1 MVATKRGATDTGN
14 GASSSKKSRIISH
27 SDAQALVK
35 AILANPDTYPILDDD
50 DAVRRKLVK
59 LAQYA
64 RDLVEDLE
72 SASQAGPA
80 PKTMTPEQLASA
92 VEKLRKAV
100 KSGITKQMGWK
111 PSCKTGSAKW
121 VYDGVCTNPVV
132 FGTLLELGGPPSFK
146 THKMDVDKF
155 NNLLGQIQASVR
167 YDHLYITGSHVNIRW
182 SDGGEFKFSGTYGKW
197 QPSAA

>member
-1 MVATKRGATDTGN
+1 MVATKRGATDTSS
-14 GASSSKKSRIISH
+14 GASSSKKPRI

-35 AILANPDTYPILDDD
+35 AILAKPDTYPILDDD
-50 DAVRRKLVK
+50 DDVRRKLVK

-64 RDLVEDLE
+64 RDLEEDLQ

-92 VEKLRKAV
+92 VEKLRKAA

-146 THKMDVDKF
+146 MHKMDVDEF

-167 YDHLYITGSHVNIRW
+167 HDHLYITGSHVNIRW
-182 SDGGEFKFSGTYGKW
+182 SDSGEFKFSGTYGKW
-197 QPSAA
+197 QPGEA